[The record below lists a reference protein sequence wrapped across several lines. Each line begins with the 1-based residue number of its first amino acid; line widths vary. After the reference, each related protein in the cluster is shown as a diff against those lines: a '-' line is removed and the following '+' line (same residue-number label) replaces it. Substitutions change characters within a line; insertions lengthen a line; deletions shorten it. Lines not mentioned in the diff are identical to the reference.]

1 MVDAAA
7 LALTKPG
14 VRVVNVARGGI
25 VDEQALADAIVSGRV
40 GGAAVDV
47 FAVEPTTDSP
57 LFGLEQVVVTP
68 HLGASTVEAQDK
80 AGLAVAS
87 AVAAA
92 LAGDLVPSAVNL
104 DLGPTLSEEARPQVE
119 LAEQLGATFAQWA
132 RGLPARLVVLAQG
145 GAAAQSIR
153 AVALG
158 AMKGALQASSD
169 ELVTYVNAPLVAER
183 HGMDVVQESTPHR
196 GDHRS
201 LIRITGEVAGQVRT
215 VAGSVAEDRGPVLVD
230 VDGYVLEF
238 PINPHMLLLVNS
250 DTPGV
255 IGRVGTA
262 LGDAGVNIADMAVGR
277 NRTGEAM
284 MGLSLDQDPG
294 NALVER
300 LRRLDGV
307 RTANAIHL
315 A

>member
-1 MVDAAA
+1 
-7 LALTKPG
+7 
-14 VRVVNVARGGI
+14 
-25 VDEQALADAIVSGRV
+25 
-40 GGAAVDV
+40 
-47 FAVEPTTDSP
+47 
-57 LFGLEQVVVTP
+57 LEQVVVTP